1 MPAKTKVSKPYSGG
15 KKLKNGVVSTI
26 AEKSPKTNGVHL
38 DPDSI
43 LTDAEFLKI
52 LNKIKNGNFSL
63 RLPTDQTGIKQSIC
77 ETINEIID
85 LNERM
90 VFEFQKVGK
99 SIGKQGK
106 LTNRVVLE
114 GARGSWNSCVD
125 SVNTLISDLVHPT
138 IEIAHVITSVAK
150 GNLSQEMPLSIEG
163 NPLQGEFLRI
173 AKEVNGMV
181 KQLNLFSMEVTRV
194 AREVG
199 TEGKLGG
206 QAKVKGGGVWKD
218 LTDSVNKMASN
229 LTAQV
234 RNIAEVTTAVAK
246 GDLSKK
252 ITVNVKGEIQ

>member
-1 MPAKTKVSKPYSGG
+1 MKKVKRSKGEENQDALIVLPVVAGEKLPKTKRK
-15 KKLKNGVVSTI
+15 I
-26 AEKSPKTNGVHL
+26 EEEE
-38 DPDSI
+38 SI

-52 LNKIKNGNFSL
+52 LLKVKNGNFTQ
-63 RLPTDQTGIKQSIC
+63 RFPTDQNGTKRSIC
-77 ETINEIID
+77 DTLNEIID

-106 LTNRVVLE
+106 LTNRVALD
-114 GARGSWNSCVD
+114 GARGSWSSCVD

-199 TEGKLGG
+199 T
-206 QAKVKGGGVWKD
+206 
-218 LTDSVNKMASN
+218 
-229 LTAQV
+229 
-234 RNIAEVTTAVAK
+234 
-246 GDLSKK
+246 
-252 ITVNVKGEIQ
+252 